1 MMLQFNFPAPQ
12 KQGFFINFLNFMIEI
27 PLTGRIF
34 SKKFDFLI
42 KLSYCDKRGH
52 LEHQFPKLTQRWR
65 LSVPAEPKPKSSNFY
80 FPGLNGLNKRGHKKY
95 RIKTTAYHC
104 LLGQRFRS
112 GISCAQTSDSCFLIR
127 SGEHGFKLFSFQ
139 DGIYFLKQCFCLE
152 GFG

>member
-1 MMLQFNFPAPQ
+1 MLQFNFPAPQ

-65 LSVPAEPKPKSSNFY
+65 LSVPAEPELKYLNLY
-80 FPGLNGLNKRGHKKY
+80 FHGLRSLIRRKAHKKTGPKPL
-95 RIKTTAYHC
+95 RIIA
-104 LLGQRFRS
+104 
-112 GISCAQTSDSCFLIR
+112 CADSDFDP
-127 SGEHGFKLFSFQ
+127 E
-139 DGIYFLKQCFCLE
+139 
-152 GFG
+152 